1 MINQLLNLNFN
12 IVNQKKIVDE
22 ISQILMLDG
31 DFNIN
36 ETQIEFDYLSSLIL
50 IEFLDKNFQIS
61 VTRDEIK
68 NFNVIKDILDFIH
81 KSKI

>member
-36 ETQIEFDYLSSLIL
+36 ETQIEFDSLSSLIL